1 VIGQLTS
8 ETRPAGDT
16 PGADTLLRF
25 WHLRGALML
34 VCAFAGRVTAAN
46 DAHRLLLGWS
56 VPELTSVPYWEL
68 VHPDD
73 RHDTVE
79 WVESLMTR
87 GVAADRECRMQRR
100 DGRFRWIRWH
110 FTADAAAERLF
121 GLGVDL
127 DDIRGTPTDCIPVGA
142 WTWDL
147 STDRVIWSPEV
158 YDMFG
163 VSPVREITSDYVMSL
178 MLETDRARFQRQMP
192 WSFAEDESFA
202 FDYRSR
208 RDGQVRWLHSAGVA
222 PSSDEAGQPLRG
234 LVWDVTDRPP
244 RAEEW

>member
-1 VIGQLTS
+1 MIAQLTGEPGS
-8 ETRPAGDT
+8 AGDT
-16 PGADTLLRF
+16 PGEDPLRF

-34 VCAFAGRVTAAN
+34 VCAFGGRVTAAN
-46 DAHRLLLGWS
+46 DAHCLLFGWS

-87 GVAADRECRMQRR
+87 GGAADRECRMQRR
-100 DGRFRWIRWH
+100 DGRFGWIRWH
-110 FTADAAAERLF
+110 FTADAAAERLV

-127 DDIRGTPTDCIPVGA
+127 DDIRGTPADRIPVGA

-158 YDMFG
+158 YEMFG
-163 VSPVREITSDYVMSL
+163 VAPDRGITSEYVRSL
-178 MLETDRARFQRQMP
+178 MVEPDRARFQRQMP

-208 RDGQVRWLHSAGVA
+208 RGGQVRWLHSAGVA
-222 PSSDEAGQPLRG
+222 PSSDEVGQPLRG